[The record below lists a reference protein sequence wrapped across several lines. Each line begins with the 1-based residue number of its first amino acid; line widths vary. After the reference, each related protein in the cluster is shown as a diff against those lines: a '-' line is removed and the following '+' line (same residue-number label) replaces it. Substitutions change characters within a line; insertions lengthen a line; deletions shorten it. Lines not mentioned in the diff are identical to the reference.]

1 MTALNNVGFYG
12 KIPTT
17 GDFVSRHLPR
27 TFIEP
32 WDQWLQES
40 IAASREQLGDHWLNS
55 YLTGPIWRFALSKG
69 VCSNTAWIG
78 LMMPSVDQVGR
89 YFPLTLAIPVSDNDS
104 CRLLFIADQEASWF
118 AQAEDIALSALDQ
131 NNNLDSLIQGIDNLG
146 VPSGLSINETRQDE
160 VADPSTIQPI
170 LIPMPSPMPS
180 PMPNAVPSAGAMPK
194 GAMPKSS
201 AMPKPNLANSD
212 NWRIG
217 MSVSGPVSANLTP
230 LMEQF
235 LQQRFPDFTL
245 WWTSGSEQV
254 EPSILICD
262 NLPPTQGFSAL
273 LTGNWGHWGWDNK
286 LNSAPPIPKVDNENT
301 PVATS

>member
-27 TFIEP
+27 AFVEP

-40 IAASREQLGDHWLNS
+40 IAASREQLGDQWLSS

-69 VCSNTAWIG
+69 VCSDSAWIG
-78 LMMPSVDQVGR
+78 LLMPSVDQVGR
-89 YFPLTLAIPVSDNDS
+89 YFPLTLAIPVNDDS
-104 CRLLFIADQEASWF
+104 CRFLSIADQEASWF
-118 AQAEDIALSALDQ
+118 SQAEDIALTALDQ
-131 NNNLDSLIQGIDNLG
+131 NNNLDSLIQNIDNLG
-146 VPSGLSINETRQDE
+146 APCSLHISSETHQKD
-160 VADPSTIQPI
+160 VADPSVKPI
-170 LIPMPSPMPS
+170 LTPLPSPLPS
-180 PMPNAVPSAGAMPK
+180 PVPNAIPN
-194 GAMPKSS
+194 
-201 AMPKPNLANSD
+201 PKPSLKPDLANSD

-217 MSVSGPVSANLTP
+217 MSESGPVSANLTP

-235 LQQRFPDFTL
+235 LRQRFPEFTL

-273 LTGNWGHWGWDNK
+273 LTGNWDHWGWDNK
-286 LNSAPPIPKVDNENT
+286 LNSAPPTPKVDNENT